1 MVRLRLRRVGRKKQP
16 SYRVVAADREAP
28 RDGRF
33 LEVVGFYNP
42 RTEPST
48 ITLKED
54 RVFHWLS
61 VGAQPSDAVESLF
74 RQMGTRDR
82 YDRFKAGEEIE
93 TLLEEYKVVEETRNT
108 TSKTRVDGKPKVS
121 KKKAKA
127 AAEAA
132 EAEKAAAEKAAAE
145 EAAKAAE
152 AEAEAEEAETVEEV
166 VEEAAEAVA
175 ETAEEVVEEV
185 AEAVEE
191 VAEEAAEA
199 VEEVVE
205 EAAEVVED
213 AAPEA
218 EEETAEEAEEAE
230 EEADEAE
237 EEEDKEE

>member
-54 RVFHWLS
+54 RIFEWLKN
-61 VGAQPSDAVESLF
+61 GAQPSDAVESLF

-82 YDRFKAGEEIE
+82 YERFKAGEEIE
-93 TLLEEYKVVEETRNT
+93 TLLEEYNAVEESRGVTSQTRT
-108 TSKTRVDGKPKVS
+108 EGGKKLS
-121 KKKAKA
+121 KKAKA
-127 AAEAA
+127 AAEEEAKAKA
-132 EAEKAAAEKAAAE
+132 EAAAKREEAKAE
-145 EAAKAAE
+145 EAKAE
-152 AEAEAEEAETVEEV
+152 
-166 VEEAAEAVA
+166 
-175 ETAEEVVEEV
+175 
-185 AEAVEE
+185 
-191 VAEEAAEA
+191 EA

-205 EAAEVVED
+205 EAEEEAAEEASVEETAAEAEAEAEAEA

-218 EEETAEEAEEAE
+218 EEEEEAAEDETAEEPAAEAEAE
-230 EEADEAE
+230 EETEA
-237 EEEDKEE
+237 EEDKEE